1 MTELLTT
8 SNLLPWVLFAATI
21 GCALGAALQH
31 VLRARSWA
39 LRMQQAREEGAAE
52 SADKALAREQE
63 LAEQQSQMAQ
73 NNAALLAQVEM
84 QSKQLQA
91 VSYTHLTLPTS
102 R

>member
-8 SNLLPWVLFAATI
+8 SNLLPWVLLAATI

-39 LRMQQAREEGAAE
+39 LRMQQARDEGAAE
-52 SADKALAREQE
+52 SADKALVREQE

-73 NNAALLAQVEM
+73 NNAALLAQVDM
-84 QSKQLQA
+84 QSK
-91 VSYTHLTLPTS
+91 